1 MERAVRLCGHGGELI
16 GRALDVHG
24 RAGLCHGQQTAVV
37 GRGVLIDGVVSGA
50 GHAVHPHKAAVGQ
63 QAQNGDDDDD
73 ADNGDDGFLHAHTP
87 FSVSVTGCAAFG
99 KYPLRI
105 PLYKTQCLA
114 YTILHWVGS
123 TMRRPTRESEKR
135 EKKRKMNLSTVFAK
149 MAMLVLIM
157 LLGYLCAR
165 IGITG
170 PEFNQRV
177 TPLMVKVLLPATILN
192 SVLSVPDFSGR
203 ELLDYILVM
212 TVMVALQMLPAWFLP
227 RLMRTRSEDVGA
239 TRLVTAF
246 GNVGF
251 VGLPVVAAIFGD
263 EMVFFASLC
272 NIPFNLALY
281 SCSAAQ
287 LSPDG
292 GRVRWQDVL
301 NAPVIATLL
310 SVVLLLSRV
319 HVPGVLADTISSVS
333 GVTIPLS
340 MLVIGTSLGGISVR
354 SVLTDW
360 RVYVVSA
367 VRLLVCPLLTW
378 LVLRPFAAGA
388 LLGISVLMAAC
399 PSAMLV
405 TALCLQYGRSDAFA
419 SKCIFLSTILSA
431 VTIPLLIWL
440 LF

>member
-1 MERAVRLCGHGGELI
+1 
-16 GRALDVHG
+16 
-24 RAGLCHGQQTAVV
+24 
-37 GRGVLIDGVVSGA
+37 
-50 GHAVHPHKAAVGQ
+50 
-63 QAQNGDDDDD
+63 
-73 ADNGDDGFLHAHTP
+73 
-87 FSVSVTGCAAFG
+87 
-99 KYPLRI
+99 
-105 PLYKTQCLA
+105 
-114 YTILHWVGS
+114 
-123 TMRRPTRESEKR
+123 
-135 EKKRKMNLSTVFAK
+135 MNLSTVFAK
-149 MAMLVLIM
+149 MAMLLLIM
-157 LLGYLCAR
+157 LLGYFCAR
-165 IGITG
+165 TGITG
-170 PEFNQRV
+170 PEFNKRV
-177 TPLMVKVLLPATILN
+177 TPLLVKVLLPATILN
-192 SVLSVPDFSGR
+192 SVLSVPDFSGS
-203 ELLDYILVM
+203 ELLEYILVM
-212 TVMVALQMLPAWFLP
+212 TVMVVLQMLAAWFLP

-354 SVLTDW
+354 SALTDW
-360 RVYVVSA
+360 RVYAVSA

-378 LVLRPFAAGA
+378 VVLRPLVSGMM
-388 LLGISVLMAAC
+388 LSLPVIMAAC
-399 PSAMLV
+399 PSAILV

-440 LF
+440 LL

>member
-1 MERAVRLCGHGGELI
+1 
-16 GRALDVHG
+16 
-24 RAGLCHGQQTAVV
+24 
-37 GRGVLIDGVVSGA
+37 
-50 GHAVHPHKAAVGQ
+50 
-63 QAQNGDDDDD
+63 
-73 ADNGDDGFLHAHTP
+73 
-87 FSVSVTGCAAFG
+87 
-99 KYPLRI
+99 
-105 PLYKTQCLA
+105 
-114 YTILHWVGS
+114 
-123 TMRRPTRESEKR
+123 MRRPTRESEKR
-135 EKKRKMNLSTVFAK
+135 EKKRKMNLSIVFAK

-251 VGLPVVAAIFGD
+251 VGLPVVAVIFGD

-419 SKCIFLSTILSA
+419 SKCIFLSTVLSA

>member
-1 MERAVRLCGHGGELI
+1 
-16 GRALDVHG
+16 
-24 RAGLCHGQQTAVV
+24 
-37 GRGVLIDGVVSGA
+37 
-50 GHAVHPHKAAVGQ
+50 
-63 QAQNGDDDDD
+63 
-73 ADNGDDGFLHAHTP
+73 
-87 FSVSVTGCAAFG
+87 
-99 KYPLRI
+99 
-105 PLYKTQCLA
+105 
-114 YTILHWVGS
+114 
-123 TMRRPTRESEKR
+123 MRRPTRESEKR
-135 EKKRKMNLSTVFAK
+135 EKKRKMNLSIVFAK

-399 PSAMLV
+399 PSAMVV
-405 TALCLQYGRSDAFA
+405 TALCLQYERSDAFA
-419 SKCIFLSTILSA
+419 SKCIFLSTVLSA

>member
-1 MERAVRLCGHGGELI
+1 
-16 GRALDVHG
+16 
-24 RAGLCHGQQTAVV
+24 
-37 GRGVLIDGVVSGA
+37 
-50 GHAVHPHKAAVGQ
+50 
-63 QAQNGDDDDD
+63 
-73 ADNGDDGFLHAHTP
+73 
-87 FSVSVTGCAAFG
+87 
-99 KYPLRI
+99 
-105 PLYKTQCLA
+105 
-114 YTILHWVGS
+114 
-123 TMRRPTRESEKR
+123 MRRPTRESEKR
-135 EKKRKMNLSTVFAK
+135 EKKRKMNLSIVFAK

-170 PEFNQRV
+170 PEFNKRV
-177 TPLMVKVLLPATILN
+177 TPLVMNVLLTATILN

-263 EMVFFASLC
+263 EMVFFASLA

-310 SVVLLLSRV
+310 SVVLLLSRI
-319 HVPGVLADTISSVS
+319 HVPAVIADTISTLA
-333 GVTIPLS
+333 GATIPLS
-340 MLVIGTSLGGISVR
+340 MLIIGTSLGAISVR
-354 SVLTDW
+354 AALADW

-378 LVLRPFAAGA
+378 LVLRPFVSGA
-388 LLGISVLMAAC
+388 LLGIPVLLAAC
-399 PSAMLV
+399 PSAMVV
-405 TALCLQYGRSDAFA
+405 TALCLQYDRSDAFA
-419 SKCIFLSTILSA
+419 SKCIFLNTILSA

>member
-1 MERAVRLCGHGGELI
+1 
-16 GRALDVHG
+16 
-24 RAGLCHGQQTAVV
+24 
-37 GRGVLIDGVVSGA
+37 
-50 GHAVHPHKAAVGQ
+50 
-63 QAQNGDDDDD
+63 
-73 ADNGDDGFLHAHTP
+73 
-87 FSVSVTGCAAFG
+87 
-99 KYPLRI
+99 
-105 PLYKTQCLA
+105 
-114 YTILHWVGS
+114 
-123 TMRRPTRESEKR
+123 MRRPTRESEKR

-227 RLMRTRSEDVGA
+227 RLMRTRSEDMGA

-378 LVLRPFAAGA
+378 LVLWPFAAGA

-419 SKCIFLSTILSA
+419 SKCIFLSTVLSA

>member
-1 MERAVRLCGHGGELI
+1 
-16 GRALDVHG
+16 
-24 RAGLCHGQQTAVV
+24 
-37 GRGVLIDGVVSGA
+37 
-50 GHAVHPHKAAVGQ
+50 
-63 QAQNGDDDDD
+63 
-73 ADNGDDGFLHAHTP
+73 
-87 FSVSVTGCAAFG
+87 
-99 KYPLRI
+99 
-105 PLYKTQCLA
+105 
-114 YTILHWVGS
+114 
-123 TMRRPTRESEKR
+123 MRRPTRESEKR
-135 EKKRKMNLSTVFAK
+135 EKKRKMNLSIVFAK

-378 LVLRPFAAGA
+378 LVRRPFAAGA

-419 SKCIFLSTILSA
+419 SKCIFLSTVLSA

>member
-1 MERAVRLCGHGGELI
+1 
-16 GRALDVHG
+16 
-24 RAGLCHGQQTAVV
+24 
-37 GRGVLIDGVVSGA
+37 
-50 GHAVHPHKAAVGQ
+50 
-63 QAQNGDDDDD
+63 
-73 ADNGDDGFLHAHTP
+73 
-87 FSVSVTGCAAFG
+87 
-99 KYPLRI
+99 
-105 PLYKTQCLA
+105 
-114 YTILHWVGS
+114 
-123 TMRRPTRESEKR
+123 
-135 EKKRKMNLSTVFAK
+135 MNLSTVFAK
-149 MAMLVLIM
+149 MAMLLLIM
-157 LLGYLCAR
+157 LLGWLCAR
-165 IGITG
+165 TGITG
-170 PEFNQRV
+170 PEFNRRV
-177 TPLMVKVLLPATILN
+177 TPLLVKVLLPATILN
-192 SVLSVPDFSGR
+192 SVLSVPDFSGS
-203 ELLDYILVM
+203 ELLEYILVM
-212 TVMVALQMLPAWFLP
+212 TVMVVLQMLAAWFLP

-354 SVLTDW
+354 SALTDW
-360 RVYVVSA
+360 RVYAVSA
-367 VRLLVCPLLTW
+367 MRLLVCPLLTW
-378 LVLRPFAAGA
+378 VVLRPFVSGMM
-388 LLGISVLMAAC
+388 LSLPVIMAAC
-399 PSAMLV
+399 PSAILV

-440 LF
+440 LL

>member
-1 MERAVRLCGHGGELI
+1 
-16 GRALDVHG
+16 
-24 RAGLCHGQQTAVV
+24 
-37 GRGVLIDGVVSGA
+37 
-50 GHAVHPHKAAVGQ
+50 
-63 QAQNGDDDDD
+63 
-73 ADNGDDGFLHAHTP
+73 
-87 FSVSVTGCAAFG
+87 
-99 KYPLRI
+99 
-105 PLYKTQCLA
+105 
-114 YTILHWVGS
+114 
-123 TMRRPTRESEKR
+123 MRRPTRESEKR

-388 LLGISVLMAAC
+388 LLGIPVLMAAC

-419 SKCIFLSTILSA
+419 SKCIFLSTVLSA

>member
-1 MERAVRLCGHGGELI
+1 
-16 GRALDVHG
+16 
-24 RAGLCHGQQTAVV
+24 
-37 GRGVLIDGVVSGA
+37 
-50 GHAVHPHKAAVGQ
+50 
-63 QAQNGDDDDD
+63 
-73 ADNGDDGFLHAHTP
+73 
-87 FSVSVTGCAAFG
+87 
-99 KYPLRI
+99 
-105 PLYKTQCLA
+105 
-114 YTILHWVGS
+114 
-123 TMRRPTRESEKR
+123 MRRPTRESEKR
-135 EKKRKMNLSTVFAK
+135 EKKRNMNLSIVFAK

>member
-1 MERAVRLCGHGGELI
+1 
-16 GRALDVHG
+16 
-24 RAGLCHGQQTAVV
+24 
-37 GRGVLIDGVVSGA
+37 
-50 GHAVHPHKAAVGQ
+50 
-63 QAQNGDDDDD
+63 
-73 ADNGDDGFLHAHTP
+73 
-87 FSVSVTGCAAFG
+87 
-99 KYPLRI
+99 
-105 PLYKTQCLA
+105 
-114 YTILHWVGS
+114 
-123 TMRRPTRESEKR
+123 MRRPTRESEKR
-135 EKKRKMNLSTVFAK
+135 EKKRNMNLSIVFAK

-287 LSPDG
+287 LSPGG

-431 VTIPLLIWL
+431 MTIPLLIWL

>member
-1 MERAVRLCGHGGELI
+1 
-16 GRALDVHG
+16 
-24 RAGLCHGQQTAVV
+24 
-37 GRGVLIDGVVSGA
+37 
-50 GHAVHPHKAAVGQ
+50 
-63 QAQNGDDDDD
+63 
-73 ADNGDDGFLHAHTP
+73 
-87 FSVSVTGCAAFG
+87 
-99 KYPLRI
+99 
-105 PLYKTQCLA
+105 
-114 YTILHWVGS
+114 
-123 TMRRPTRESEKR
+123 MRRPTRESEKR
-135 EKKRKMNLSTVFAK
+135 EKKRKMNLSIVFAK

-281 SCSAAQ
+281 SCSAVQ

-333 GVTIPLS
+333 GATIPLS

>member
-1 MERAVRLCGHGGELI
+1 
-16 GRALDVHG
+16 
-24 RAGLCHGQQTAVV
+24 
-37 GRGVLIDGVVSGA
+37 
-50 GHAVHPHKAAVGQ
+50 
-63 QAQNGDDDDD
+63 
-73 ADNGDDGFLHAHTP
+73 
-87 FSVSVTGCAAFG
+87 
-99 KYPLRI
+99 
-105 PLYKTQCLA
+105 
-114 YTILHWVGS
+114 
-123 TMRRPTRESEKR
+123 MRRPTRESEKR
-135 EKKRKMNLSTVFAK
+135 EKKRKMNLSIVFAK

-310 SVVLLLSRV
+310 TVVLLLSRV

-419 SKCIFLSTILSA
+419 SKCIFLSTVLSA

>member
-1 MERAVRLCGHGGELI
+1 
-16 GRALDVHG
+16 
-24 RAGLCHGQQTAVV
+24 
-37 GRGVLIDGVVSGA
+37 
-50 GHAVHPHKAAVGQ
+50 
-63 QAQNGDDDDD
+63 
-73 ADNGDDGFLHAHTP
+73 
-87 FSVSVTGCAAFG
+87 
-99 KYPLRI
+99 
-105 PLYKTQCLA
+105 
-114 YTILHWVGS
+114 
-123 TMRRPTRESEKR
+123 MRRPTRESEKR
-135 EKKRKMNLSTVFAK
+135 EKKRKMNLSIVFAK

-399 PSAMLV
+399 PSAMLG

-419 SKCIFLSTILSA
+419 SKCIFLSTVLSA

>member
-1 MERAVRLCGHGGELI
+1 
-16 GRALDVHG
+16 
-24 RAGLCHGQQTAVV
+24 
-37 GRGVLIDGVVSGA
+37 
-50 GHAVHPHKAAVGQ
+50 
-63 QAQNGDDDDD
+63 
-73 ADNGDDGFLHAHTP
+73 
-87 FSVSVTGCAAFG
+87 
-99 KYPLRI
+99 
-105 PLYKTQCLA
+105 
-114 YTILHWVGS
+114 
-123 TMRRPTRESEKR
+123 MRRPTRESEKR
-135 EKKRKMNLSTVFAK
+135 EKKRKMNLSIVFAK

-367 VRLLVCPLLTW
+367 ARLLVCPLLTW

-419 SKCIFLSTILSA
+419 SKCIFLSTVLSA

>member
-1 MERAVRLCGHGGELI
+1 
-16 GRALDVHG
+16 
-24 RAGLCHGQQTAVV
+24 
-37 GRGVLIDGVVSGA
+37 
-50 GHAVHPHKAAVGQ
+50 
-63 QAQNGDDDDD
+63 
-73 ADNGDDGFLHAHTP
+73 
-87 FSVSVTGCAAFG
+87 
-99 KYPLRI
+99 
-105 PLYKTQCLA
+105 
-114 YTILHWVGS
+114 
-123 TMRRPTRESEKR
+123 MRRPTRESEKR
-135 EKKRKMNLSTVFAK
+135 EKNRKMNLSTVFAK

-333 GVTIPLS
+333 GATIPLS

-419 SKCIFLSTILSA
+419 SKCIFLSTVLSA

>member
-1 MERAVRLCGHGGELI
+1 
-16 GRALDVHG
+16 
-24 RAGLCHGQQTAVV
+24 
-37 GRGVLIDGVVSGA
+37 
-50 GHAVHPHKAAVGQ
+50 
-63 QAQNGDDDDD
+63 
-73 ADNGDDGFLHAHTP
+73 
-87 FSVSVTGCAAFG
+87 
-99 KYPLRI
+99 
-105 PLYKTQCLA
+105 
-114 YTILHWVGS
+114 
-123 TMRRPTRESEKR
+123 MRRPTRESEKR

-419 SKCIFLSTILSA
+419 SKCIFLSTILS
-431 VTIPLLIWL
+431 P
-440 LF
+440 

>member
-1 MERAVRLCGHGGELI
+1 
-16 GRALDVHG
+16 
-24 RAGLCHGQQTAVV
+24 
-37 GRGVLIDGVVSGA
+37 
-50 GHAVHPHKAAVGQ
+50 
-63 QAQNGDDDDD
+63 
-73 ADNGDDGFLHAHTP
+73 
-87 FSVSVTGCAAFG
+87 
-99 KYPLRI
+99 
-105 PLYKTQCLA
+105 
-114 YTILHWVGS
+114 
-123 TMRRPTRESEKR
+123 
-135 EKKRKMNLSTVFAK
+135 MNLSVVFAK

-419 SKCIFLSTILSA
+419 SKCIFLSTVLSA

>member
-1 MERAVRLCGHGGELI
+1 
-16 GRALDVHG
+16 
-24 RAGLCHGQQTAVV
+24 
-37 GRGVLIDGVVSGA
+37 
-50 GHAVHPHKAAVGQ
+50 
-63 QAQNGDDDDD
+63 
-73 ADNGDDGFLHAHTP
+73 
-87 FSVSVTGCAAFG
+87 
-99 KYPLRI
+99 
-105 PLYKTQCLA
+105 
-114 YTILHWVGS
+114 
-123 TMRRPTRESEKR
+123 MRRPTRESEKR
-135 EKKRKMNLSTVFAK
+135 EKNRKMNLSIVFAK

>member
-1 MERAVRLCGHGGELI
+1 
-16 GRALDVHG
+16 
-24 RAGLCHGQQTAVV
+24 
-37 GRGVLIDGVVSGA
+37 
-50 GHAVHPHKAAVGQ
+50 
-63 QAQNGDDDDD
+63 
-73 ADNGDDGFLHAHTP
+73 
-87 FSVSVTGCAAFG
+87 
-99 KYPLRI
+99 
-105 PLYKTQCLA
+105 
-114 YTILHWVGS
+114 
-123 TMRRPTRESEKR
+123 
-135 EKKRKMNLSTVFAK
+135 MNLSIVFAK

-340 MLVIGTSLGGISVR
+340 MIVIGTSLGAISVR
-354 SVLTDW
+354 AALTDW
-360 RVYVVSA
+360 RAYAVAA

-419 SKCIFLSTILSA
+419 SKCIFLSTVLSA

>member
-1 MERAVRLCGHGGELI
+1 
-16 GRALDVHG
+16 
-24 RAGLCHGQQTAVV
+24 
-37 GRGVLIDGVVSGA
+37 
-50 GHAVHPHKAAVGQ
+50 
-63 QAQNGDDDDD
+63 
-73 ADNGDDGFLHAHTP
+73 
-87 FSVSVTGCAAFG
+87 
-99 KYPLRI
+99 
-105 PLYKTQCLA
+105 
-114 YTILHWVGS
+114 
-123 TMRRPTRESEKR
+123 MRRPTRESEKR
-135 EKKRKMNLSTVFAK
+135 EKKRKMNLSIVFAK

-310 SVVLLLSRV
+310 SVVLLLSHV

-419 SKCIFLSTILSA
+419 SKCIFLSTVLSA

>member
-1 MERAVRLCGHGGELI
+1 
-16 GRALDVHG
+16 
-24 RAGLCHGQQTAVV
+24 
-37 GRGVLIDGVVSGA
+37 
-50 GHAVHPHKAAVGQ
+50 
-63 QAQNGDDDDD
+63 
-73 ADNGDDGFLHAHTP
+73 
-87 FSVSVTGCAAFG
+87 
-99 KYPLRI
+99 
-105 PLYKTQCLA
+105 
-114 YTILHWVGS
+114 
-123 TMRRPTRESEKR
+123 MRRLTRESEKR
-135 EKKRKMNLSTVFAK
+135 EKKRNMNLSIVFAK

-419 SKCIFLSTILSA
+419 SKCIFLSTVLSA

>member
-1 MERAVRLCGHGGELI
+1 
-16 GRALDVHG
+16 
-24 RAGLCHGQQTAVV
+24 
-37 GRGVLIDGVVSGA
+37 
-50 GHAVHPHKAAVGQ
+50 
-63 QAQNGDDDDD
+63 
-73 ADNGDDGFLHAHTP
+73 
-87 FSVSVTGCAAFG
+87 
-99 KYPLRI
+99 
-105 PLYKTQCLA
+105 
-114 YTILHWVGS
+114 
-123 TMRRPTRESEKR
+123 MRRPTRESEKR
-135 EKKRKMNLSTVFAK
+135 EKKRNMNLSIVFAK

-292 GRVRWQDVL
+292 GRVRWRMCSTCRSSQRCCR
-301 NAPVIATLL
+301 
-310 SVVLLLSRV
+310 SCCCSRACTC
-319 HVPGVLADTISSVS
+319 PASSPIRSPSVS

-388 LLGISVLMAAC
+388 LLGISVLWRRVRRPCSSRRCAC
-399 PSAMLV
+399 STAGRMRSRPSAFSS
-405 TALCLQYGRSDAFA
+405 ARS
-419 SKCIFLSTILSA
+419 C
-431 VTIPLLIWL
+431 PP
-440 LF
+440 

>member
-1 MERAVRLCGHGGELI
+1 
-16 GRALDVHG
+16 
-24 RAGLCHGQQTAVV
+24 
-37 GRGVLIDGVVSGA
+37 
-50 GHAVHPHKAAVGQ
+50 
-63 QAQNGDDDDD
+63 
-73 ADNGDDGFLHAHTP
+73 
-87 FSVSVTGCAAFG
+87 
-99 KYPLRI
+99 
-105 PLYKTQCLA
+105 
-114 YTILHWVGS
+114 
-123 TMRRPTRESEKR
+123 MRRPTREPEKR
-135 EKKRKMNLSTVFAK
+135 EKKRKMNLSIVFAK

-287 LSPDG
+287 LSPGG

-419 SKCIFLSTILSA
+419 SKCIFLSTVLSA

>member
-1 MERAVRLCGHGGELI
+1 
-16 GRALDVHG
+16 
-24 RAGLCHGQQTAVV
+24 
-37 GRGVLIDGVVSGA
+37 
-50 GHAVHPHKAAVGQ
+50 
-63 QAQNGDDDDD
+63 
-73 ADNGDDGFLHAHTP
+73 
-87 FSVSVTGCAAFG
+87 
-99 KYPLRI
+99 
-105 PLYKTQCLA
+105 
-114 YTILHWVGS
+114 
-123 TMRRPTRESEKR
+123 MRRPTRESEKR
-135 EKKRKMNLSTVFAK
+135 EKKRNMNLSIVFAK

-177 TPLMVKVLLPATILN
+177 TPLVMNVLLTATILN
-192 SVLSVPDFSGR
+192 SVLSVPDFTGR
-203 ELLDYILVM
+203 EIVDYVLVLTAA
-212 TVMVALQMLPAWFLP
+212 TVLQVVMAWFLP
-227 RLMRTRSEDVGA
+227 RLLRTRSEDVGA

-281 SCSAAQ
+281 SIGAAQ

-419 SKCIFLSTILSA
+419 SKCIFLSTVLSA